1 MHELSIAESILSA
14 IQAELDQRPG
24 THALKVGVRI
34 GSMAA
39 VDAGSLQFC
48 FDSIVRDSEWEPLQ
62 LEIILA
68 PAERL
73 CNRCNEKFVVL
84 DFNPVCPACGH
95 EVTMALGGDELDLE
109 YLELDE
115 PETVAVEAAYEL
127 ETQRGTGGER

>member
-1 MHELSIAESILSA
+1 MHELSIAESILNA

-84 DFNPVCPACGH
+84 DFNPVCPRCKLQVKTRLSFLVFNISQASTPQ
-95 EVTMALGGDELDLE
+95 EVYIGVVMSSKNIT
-109 YLELDE
+109 
-115 PETVAVEAAYEL
+115 
-127 ETQRGTGGER
+127 TQ